1 MRAAGPGGDDLI
13 DVILGQWRAMR
24 PELDPSPIDVLGRL
38 HRAYLRYQ
46 TLTGRVF
53 EAYGL
58 NAAAF
63 DVLVTLR
70 RSGAPYR
77 MSARE
82 LGAVSLLTSA
92 GVTLRLDRLERS
104 GHIVR
109 ERSAEDRRVVYS
121 RLTDKGLAVI
131 ERILPEHLANEERML
146 AGMTQAERARLA
158 KLLRA
163 LERSL
168 EAAERQGSG

>member
-1 MRAAGPGGDDLI
+1 MAASESGNDDLI
-13 DVILGQWRAMR
+13 DVIVGQWRAMR
-24 PELDPSPIDVLGRL
+24 PDLDPSPIEVLGRL

-46 TLTGRVF
+46 TLLSSLLRS
-53 EAYGL
+53 YGL

-70 RSGAPYR
+70 RSGEPYR
-77 MSARE
+77 MSARD
-82 LGAVSLLTSA
+82 LSDVSMLTSA
-92 GVTLRLDRLERS
+92 GVTLRLDRLEQS

-109 ERSAEDRRVVYS
+109 ERSADDRRIVYS
-121 RLTDKGLAVI
+121 RLTDAGLALI
-131 ERILPEHLANEERML
+131 NQILSEHLANEERML
-146 AGMTQAERARLA
+146 AGMTQAERRRLA

-168 EAAERQGSG
+168 EAAEREGPG